1 VYVMRATVRRV
12 TKHRTLQQQGCAT
25 ATRERLGV
33 VTQSAGGCSRGSC
46 ARNTCSS
53 ATIFA
58 AFSRINQDVKEGLQQ
73 LQIKRDVATRLAA
86 ARTLTLESSRGTNS
100 STPSTLSNSQAR
112 TAAAVDA
119 SPPPTSNT
127 TPSSFP
133 PSSCCSVALAA
144 DAASDDRAACGG
156 LLASRTQKDNLRTY
170 EEFGREVARGR
181 V

>member
-1 VYVMRATVRRV
+1 MRATVRRV
-12 TKHRTLQQQGCAT
+12 TKHRTQQQQGCAN
-25 ATRERLGV
+25 ARRQRHGV
-33 VTQSAGGCSRGSC
+33 LTQSVGGCSTGAC
-46 ARNTCSS
+46 TRNTCSS
-53 ATIFA
+53 AKIFA

-73 LQIKRDVATRLAA
+73 LQIKRDVATRQAA
-86 ARTLTLESSRGTNS
+86 ARTFTLESSRGTNS

-112 TAAAVDA
+112 TTAATDA

-133 PSSCCSVALAA
+133 PSSCCSAALAA

-156 LLASRTQKDNLRTY
+156 LLTSRVQKDNLRRL